1 MRPRR
6 SLRRPRPVHVAAGAV
21 MLIAAPSA
29 VALAAGQADAQS
41 AIQIDVNDAHV
52 SFGHN
57 VTVTGSAPASNAGQ
71 TLQLQFAR
79 AGTKGWQPLTST
91 RVGRDGHF
99 KLVAP
104 MRKSGR
110 VRAVPKGAPA
120 APRALLPLPGATTT
134 TTAAPA
140 TLSPS
145 AARPVVVASKLA
157 VRRRSM
163 ATLSGRVVHVG
174 GHLLP
179 GVRGRTVRLE
189 GRSGRHWRLLATD
202 HTGSRGGFD
211 IRYRPSRT
219 FGPGGEPLRVRFRG
233 DRLNSRSVRG
243 AGKVTTFT
251 ESIASWYSDGGATAC
266 GFHAGMGVANRSL
279 PCGTKVTFR
288 YRGRTVTATVDDR
301 GPYVGGR
308 TWDLNQN
315 TAGALGFGGV
325 GTVWATS

>member
-6 SLRRPRPVHVAAGAV
+6 TLRRPRPVHAAAGALI
-21 MLIAAPSA
+21 LIAAPSA
-29 VALAAGQADAQS
+29 VALAAGQADARS

-52 SFGHN
+52 GFGHN
-57 VTVTGSAPASNAGQ
+57 VTVTGPAPASNAGQ

-79 AGTKGWQPLTST
+79 AGANGWQALAST

-99 KLVAP
+99 KFVAP

-110 VRAVPKGAPA
+110 VRAVPKGAA
-120 APRALLPLPGATTT
+120 APRAVLPLGGATTPT
-134 TTAAPA
+134 PAATP
-140 TLSPS
+140 TLGPS
-145 AARPVVVASKLA
+145 APHPIVVASKLA
-157 VRRRSM
+157 VRRRAI
-163 ATLSGRVVHVG
+163 ATLSGHVVHLG

-179 GVRGRTVRLE
+179 GVAGRTVRLE
-189 GRSGRHWRLLATD
+189 GRSGGHWHLLATD
-202 HTGSRGGFD
+202 HTGSRGAFD

-219 FGPGGEPLRVRFRG
+219 FGPGGEPLRLRFRG
-233 DRLNSRSVRG
+233 DRLNTRSVRS

-251 ESIASWYSDGGATAC
+251 ESVASWYNDGGATAC
-266 GFHAGMGVANRSL
+266 GFHAGMGVANRWL
-279 PCGTKVTFR
+279 PCGTKVMFR
-288 YRGRTVTATVDDR
+288 YGGRTVTATVDDR
-301 GPYVGGR
+301 GPFVGGR